1 MSIRYAKSRLSE
13 EEMERNC
20 EKIQSYLRYSDDYKN
35 PNLCIWDISRATGI
49 TPAAISQSLNRFLKQ
64 NFFDVVNSRRLE
76 EVKRILLSD
85 NTSSFTIESV
95 ASDCGFRSRSTFYT
109 AFNKLEGTSPAKW
122 LKVAL
127 KTDKANEQI
136 PPGG

>member
-76 EVKRILLSD
+76 EVKRILISD
-85 NTSSFTIESV
+85 NTSSFKNESV

-127 KTDKANEQI
+127 KTDKANKQI